1 MLSARPPIARP
12 TTLSS
17 MSEPAEFDAFAALH
31 PVVQYHLANTLRWP
45 GLRPLQAGAV
55 QPVLAGEDCLL
66 LAPTAGGKTEAA
78 TLPLFTRMANENW
91 QGVSV
96 LYICPLRALLNN
108 LEPRL
113 SSYAA
118 WLGRSVALWHGDVG
132 QSARARVLR
141 ERPDILLTTPES
153 VEAMLVSTKVDP
165 RVLFAGLQT
174 VVVDEVH
181 AFAGDDR
188 GWHLLGVLERLSRVV
203 GRPLQRIGLS
213 ATVGNPHELVTWL
226 QGSEHSRPRRVVQ
239 PTVMAN
245 KPDPEIT
252 LDCVGSVSNA
262 AKVIAS
268 LHAGE
273 KRLVF
278 VDSRRRAEELGTA
291 LRVHGVTTFLSH
303 SSLSAS
309 ERRRSEEAFAESTDT
324 VIVATS
330 TLELGVDVG
339 DLDRVIQLDA
349 PRTVASFL
357 QRLGRTGRRADAS
370 RNCLFLCLDEDSLL
384 RAAGLLERWSAGWV
398 EPIFPPDSPRQIAA
412 QQLLALCL
420 QEHRIGARTWREW
433 WGDLPLFDEHATE
446 IVEFLHQEGY
456 VEADGDLLFI
466 GPEAERKFGRRHFSD
481 LTAVF
486 SAPPEFTVLHG
497 REEVGT
503 IGDDLLVEETDGPR
517 VLLLSGR
524 AWQVNHVDWARR
536 RCWVEPSDLTGRAKW
551 TSGGGG
557 LSFAL
562 TRGMRT
568 VLLGTNPVG
577 VTLTSRA
584 EKVLDDLRE
593 MQSEH
598 VSPDT
603 LLLRENDCD
612 EFRWWTWAGSA
623 VNRTLQAS
631 LPEIVDPRQRIGDRS
646 LRLRPDLTSRDISA
660 ALSEVTMRNPVV
672 NANAVS
678 GLKFS
683 AALPPD
689 LAVDTLATRLGDHK
703 HAWEVLGES
712 RRIAH

>member
-1 MLSARPPIARP
+1 
-12 TTLSS
+12 
-17 MSEPAEFDAFAALH
+17 MSDGGDVDAFAALH
-31 PVVQYHLANTLRWP
+31 PAVQYHLANTLRWP
-45 GLRPLQAGAV
+45 GLRPLQAEAV
-55 QPVLAGEDCLL
+55 HPVLTGEDCLL

-78 TLPLFTRMANENW
+78 TLPLLTRMANENW

-188 GWHLLGVLERLSRVV
+188 GWHLLALLERLSRLI

-213 ATVGNPHELVTWL
+213 ATVGNPGELVSWL
-226 QGSEHSRPRRVVQ
+226 QGTQQSCPRRVVQ
-239 PTVMAN
+239 PAVAAGV
-245 KPDPEIT
+245 PDADVT
-252 LDCVGSVSNA
+252 LDYVGSVPNA

-268 LHAGE
+268 LHEGE

-278 VDSRRRAEELGTA
+278 VDSRRRAEELGAA
-291 LRVHGVTTFLSH
+291 LRAHGVTTFLSH

-339 DLDRVIQLDA
+339 DLDRVIQLGA

-384 RAAGLLERWSAGWV
+384 HAAGLLERWSAGWV
-398 EPIFPPDSPRQIAA
+398 EPITPPPSPRHIAA

-420 QEHRIGARTWREW
+420 QEHCVGANTWRDW

-446 IVEFLHQEGY
+446 IMDFLRSEGY
-456 VEADGDLLFI
+456 FEADGDFLFI
-466 GPEAERKFGRRHFSD
+466 GPEAERKFGRRYFSD

-503 IGDDLLVEETDGPR
+503 IGDELLVEETDGPR

-551 TSGGGG
+551 TSGGVG

-562 TRGMRT
+562 TRGIRT
-568 VLLGTNPVG
+568 VLLGTNPAG
-577 VTLTSRA
+577 VTLTRRA
-584 EKVLDDLRE
+584 EKVLDGLRDE
-593 MQSEH
+593 QAVH
-598 VSPDT
+598 VSQDS
-603 LLLRENDCD
+603 LLFRETDSG

-631 LPEIVDPRQRIGDRS
+631 LPEIIDPRQRIGDRS
-646 LRLRPDLTSRDISA
+646 LRLLPDLDSREISA
-660 ALSEVTMRNPVV
+660 AMSEVTVRDPAVS
-672 NANAVS
+672 ANAVS

-689 LAVDTLATRLGDHK
+689 LAVATMATRLGDHP
-703 HAWEVLGES
+703 HTREVLAET
-712 RRIAH
+712 RRIMRA